1 MEKTN
6 SEIQIEAWTA
16 VGAMT
21 SEAIFARFDE
31 NITNSST
38 FTTEELAA
46 LQRNFEVISD
56 REGCISEEAFSNFV
70 LSKTKL
76 SIVLTGA
83 VRILFNSLCYLSDTP
98 FKTSP
103 PPTHLTIEGLKR
115 ALMWILP
122 SRASP
127 VITET
132 STNPTRSR
140 TDHRRLIFQS
150 LATSRC
156 ETTVPYDVR
165 LARAVDVRKLAAAE
179 LGPDVQL
186 ADVGINFSDHGD
198 EMYHDVLDALAS
210 TQPYVPVWFAKPG
223 PDCFRKLAT
232 EMHKGAPKLFDL
244 AIPEQRLTGFLELMV
259 AVNFSES
266 VLEADEELLTV
277 ARDMAASFQRGSPGE
292 KITWPMFDFTIAK
305 LLVCYRPSIWYII
318 NAV

>member
-21 SEAIFARFDE
+21 PEAIFARFDE

-46 LQRNFEVISD
+46 LQRNFETISD
-56 REGCISEEAFSNFV
+56 REGRISEEAFSTFV

-76 SIVLTGA
+76 SIALTGA

-115 ALMWILP
+115 TLMWILP

-132 STNPTRSR
+132 CTYPTRSR

-165 LARAVDVRKLAAAE
+165 LAHAVDVRKLAAAE

-186 ADVGINFSDHGD
+186 ADVGINFDEDGD

-244 AIPEQRLTGFLELMV
+244 TIPEQRLTGFLELMV

-292 KITWPMFDFTIAK
+292 EITWPMFDFAIAK
-305 LLVCYRPSIWYII
+305 LLVCYRPSI
-318 NAV
+318 

>member
-1 MEKTN
+1 MQKTD

-21 SEAIFARFDE
+21 PEAIFARFDE

-46 LQRNFEVISD
+46 LQKNFETISD
-56 REGCISEEAFSNFV
+56 HEGRISEEAFSTFV
-70 LSKTKL
+70 LSKTDL
-76 SIVLTGA
+76 PIALTDA
-83 VRILFNSLCYLSDTP
+83 VGILFNSLCYLSDTP

-103 PPTHLTIEGLKR
+103 PPTHLTIQELKR

-122 SRASP
+122 SRTSS

-132 STNPTRSR
+132 CTYPTRSR

-165 LARAVDVRKLAAAE
+165 LAQAVEVRKRAAAE
-179 LGPDVQL
+179 LGPDLQL
-186 ADVGINFSDHGD
+186 ADVGINFDEDGD

-210 TQPYVPVWFAKPG
+210 TQPYIPVWFAKPG
-223 PDCFRKLAT
+223 PDRFRALAM
-232 EMHKGAPKLFDL
+232 EMHRGAPKVFDL
-244 AIPEQRLTGFLELMV
+244 AIPEPRLRSFLELMV

-266 VLEADEELLTV
+266 VIEVDEELLTV
-277 ARDMAASFQRGSPGE
+277 ARDMAASFRRGSPAE
-292 KITWPMFDFTIAK
+292 EITWPMFDFAIAE
-305 LLVCYRPSIWYII
+305 LLVCRRTSFRY
-318 NAV
+318 ATKTV